1 MNCFPSCGSV
11 AGLAS
16 WAGFL
21 KGTTSFL
28 GSNFGKALVNV
39 GATIGAAYLA
49 KELSLGP
56 ASATTGQRQQQGS
69 MTSNGYMNPAGSGF
83 IPQANQG
90 TPTYQPGVAP
100 PAASPDWLI
109 PAAIGFAALVLVLG
123 LRK

>member
-1 MNCFPSCGSV
+1 MNCFPSCRPV
-11 AGLAS
+11 AGLSS

-21 KGTTSFL
+21 QGTGNFL
-28 GSNFGKALVNV
+28 GSNFGEALVNV

-56 ASATTGQRQQQGS
+56 ASATTGQRTQQGS

-90 TPTYQPGVAP
+90 LPPGFTP